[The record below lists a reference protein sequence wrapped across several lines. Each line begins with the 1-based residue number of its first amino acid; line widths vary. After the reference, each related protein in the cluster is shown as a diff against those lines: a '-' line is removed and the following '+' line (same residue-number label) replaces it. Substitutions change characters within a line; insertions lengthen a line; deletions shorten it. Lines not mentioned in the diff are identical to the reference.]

1 MLTNKLKEIL
11 KERGLKQ
18 VWLAEKCNIE
28 KSTLS
33 NIVNNIY
40 QPSIE
45 LAFQIADTLGL
56 DIKKVFIYT
65 EDQKNN
71 LKKF

>member
-1 MLTNKLKEIL
+1 MLTNRLKEIL

-18 VWLAEKCNIE
+18 IWLAEKCNVE

-45 LAFQIADTLGL
+45 LAFQIADELGL
-56 DIKKVFIYT
+56 DIKKIFTYT
-65 EDQKNN
+65 RDQK
-71 LKKF
+71 